1 MCNAGGNNMTFLQLN
16 YIIEIY
22 NCGSI
27 NKAAKKLFLSQSS
40 LCSSIRELEQE
51 LGIEIFNRSNKG
63 IALTE
68 DGKEFIMQIR
78 PIVEQQKMVENY
90 YADKNNCDFSSI
102 NISAQRYPFCAKA
115 FVEFLKS
122 ENTSR
127 YNFSYIEAEMDKVIE
142 NVSKRKSEIGII
154 FLSDMTEKF
163 MNRVLAANDLE
174 FHELTRVK
182 PRAFININH
191 PLSDK
196 NSININDL
204 LDYPYVAFSRN
215 NNDSFNYSEEAI
227 LTEIGKFKR
236 IIYVGDRASCYNI
249 LANTDC
255 VSAGSGILPEGYGDN
270 RLKSVPIED
279 ANDFMRLGWIKI
291 KDITISEQ
299 VEIYIDILKRIIEE
313 NI

>member
-1 MCNAGGNNMTFLQLN
+1 MTFLQLN

-40 LCSSIRELEQE
+40 LSSSIRELEQE

-182 PRAFININH
+182 PKAF
-191 PLSDK
+191 
-196 NSININDL
+196 ININDL

-279 ANDFMRLGWIKI
+279 ANDFMRLGWVKI

-299 VEIYIDILKRIIEE
+299 VEKYIDILKRIIEE

>member
-1 MCNAGGNNMTFLQLN
+1 
-16 YIIEIY
+16 
-22 NCGSI
+22 
-27 NKAAKKLFLSQSS
+27 
-40 LCSSIRELEQE
+40 
-51 LGIEIFNRSNKG
+51 
-63 IALTE
+63 
-68 DGKEFIMQIR
+68 
-78 PIVEQQKMVENY
+78 MVENY

-255 VSAGSGILPEGYGDN
+255 VSAGSGILPEG
-270 RLKSVPIED
+270 
-279 ANDFMRLGWIKI
+279 
-291 KDITISEQ
+291 
-299 VEIYIDILKRIIEE
+299 IY
-313 NI
+313 